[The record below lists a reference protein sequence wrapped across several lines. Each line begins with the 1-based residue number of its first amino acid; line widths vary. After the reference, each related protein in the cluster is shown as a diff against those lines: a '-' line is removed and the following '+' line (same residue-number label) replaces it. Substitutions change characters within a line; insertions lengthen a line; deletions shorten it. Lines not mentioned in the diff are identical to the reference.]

1 MSMTIIAL
9 ALASAAEPRVMARNA
24 QPDEIVVEGRQTRDG
39 ATDFVDR
46 LLPVVA
52 GGQYGRFEDPIC
64 PRAIGVTASLGKEI
78 ADRIRRVARAA
89 NIDVAGDK
97 CTPNLIL
104 ITAADKNATV
114 EALRKTRPLYVR
126 GIGVDELNQLGRSER
141 PFLSWQVTD
150 VVGADGMPVA
160 GAGQSKPTTDVV
172 DGSSSR
178 AGEGRSRY
186 EGAFPRAT
194 TTVSASRLR
203 SVVKPRVLA
212 SVVIVETGA
221 LANVTARQLADFAL
235 VRAMTP
241 STGTREEPPA
251 SSILGLFNAGVT
263 PESGPQS
270 VTWWDV
276 SFLKALVNTRSDAYA
291 NTQKSE
297 IRNHM
302 VKEMTKV
309 PAEQH

>member
-1 MSMTIIAL
+1 MLMAIAAV
-9 ALASAAEPRVMARNA
+9 ALASAAAPQASATGARS
-24 QPDEIVVEGRQTRDG
+24 DEIVVEGRLTKDG
-39 ATDFVDR
+39 ATDYVDR

-52 GGQYGRFEDPIC
+52 GEQYGRFEDPIC
-64 PRAIGVTASLGKEI
+64 PKAVGVTDSLGKDI
-78 ADRIRRVARAA
+78 AERIRRVAKAA
-89 NIDVAGDK
+89 NIDVAGDM

-104 ITAADKNATV
+104 ITAADKKATV
-114 EALRKTRPLYVR
+114 EALRKTRPLYLK
-126 GIGVDELNQLGRSER
+126 GIGADELNRLAGSEQ

-172 DGSSSR
+172 GGSSSR

-194 TTVSASRLR
+194 TTVSPSRLR

-212 SVVIVETGA
+212 SVVVVETGS
-221 LANVTARQLADFAL
+221 LANVTTRQLADFAL

-251 SSILGLFNAGVT
+251 SSILGLFNAGIT
-263 PESGPQS
+263 PETGPQS
-270 VTWWDV
+270 VTWWDI

-291 NTQKSE
+291 NIQKSE

-302 VKEMTKV
+302 VKEMTKA
-309 PAEQH
+309 PAEQP